1 MRWTSIVIFFA
12 IAASALLAVG
22 VSGNKSHDL
31 VVGNR
36 VHGDFLLEQKQ
47 VDKSAIPLWKSEQTV
62 TIKGDG
68 IAKITSIEIYDLK
81 PEGQSATPSILK
93 GGPGESFVTVQFESQ
108 RSHGIHF
115 LVKVYAK

>member
-1 MRWTSIVIFFA
+1 MGQISIATFFT

-22 VSGNKSHDL
+22 VSGIKSHDL

-36 VHGDFLLEQKQ
+36 IHGDFLLDQKQ
-47 VDKSAIPLWKSEQTV
+47 VDKSAIPLWRSEQTV

-81 PEGQSATPSILK
+81 PEGHSATPSILK
-93 GGPGESFVTVQFESQ
+93 GGPGDSFVTVHFESE
-108 RSHGIHF
+108 RGHGIHF